1 MASLQCAGLLRR
13 ACHCMTPAA
22 QAETLLMTEL
32 EARIIAS
39 TSAQAA
45 PEEAG
50 LAAESCAGAFA
61 QEARCVDAS
70 HRVTLRPDLVL
81 AARNHLLRRL
91 MQAPCY
97 HVSVRRGRLQGKQHI
112 LTQARQLRCATRSRR
127 LRSLLE

>member
-1 MASLQCAGLLRR
+1 MLLILFPRL
-13 ACHCMTPAA
+13 TPAA
-22 QAETLLMTEL
+22 QAETLLMSEL

-81 AARNHLLRRL
+81 AAWNRLLRPL
-91 MQAPCY
+91 MQAHCCR
-97 HVSVRRGRLQGKQHI
+97 VSVRCGR
-112 LTQARQLRCATRSRR
+112 
-127 LRSLLE
+127 